1 MKIKLT
7 PDKDN
12 KVEKTKIERVPFL
25 IRRPKDKAPA
35 RVGLL
40 RIHGGYILGM
50 KEMVHMG
57 RALNLDRIV

>member
-12 KVEKTKIERVPFL
+12 KVEKTKIGRVPVL

-50 KEMVHMG
+50 KEMAHMG